1 MKISDI
7 EGSYMDSYEA
17 DYKKGEDVFA
27 DVHNLDHCI
36 KYLNQSLVA
45 LGFPSGLSLYSSDPV
60 STAKTCN
67 CIYSMIQ
74 QRQRDIEYR
83 EAANETRQRL
93 MSDMS
98 RLEAKMERLADQ
110 LSSKE
115 RELQVMASKEQKMA
129 TAFKT
134 QLEKLQQEKDEFQR
148 MLIATQQVR
157 SQQNHELK
165 KKEKEYVKLQERLNQ
180 VVMEKKKESKNG
192 LEMIHLLQKEGR
204 QRGTWNPKKTD
215 GDFYKM
221 IVDAYESK
229 KQELVAENADLRAL
243 LRSMQADMRDSLNT
257 SNGMP
262 RSGSTGNGSVDLE
275 PPPTPLQGRT
285 DVFDLPFHMARDQIE
300 QSLRAKMSS
309 IKERM
314 MQLQGSQNEG
324 QASVSCARVLQL
336 EEQLPETRS
345 IIGEQAT
352 LMSKHISESTDYSV
366 NLKDSDKNK
375 DANTISSGETTV
387 GRGEEQANSEMS
399 RVFNREPIDAQQKYL
414 EEQVSWA
421 SAVTSMPPDF
431 GGHPGLFDTK
441 KQDEPELAIACP
453 DSLMND
459 KETAENITATITSE
473 YKCPSNVDIP
483 IASQH
488 SGGGV
493 CQPPR
498 FESYEEF
505 EHWIARSA
513 FGGRHDETMVMLQRT
528 QTVAIGSTV
537 SSNESRFTEIS

>member
-1 MKISDI
+1 
-7 EGSYMDSYEA
+7 
-17 DYKKGEDVFA
+17 
-27 DVHNLDHCI
+27 
-36 KYLNQSLVA
+36 
-45 LGFPSGLSLYSSDPV
+45 
-60 STAKTCN
+60 
-67 CIYSMIQ
+67 
-74 QRQRDIEYR
+74 
-83 EAANETRQRL
+83 
-93 MSDMS
+93 
-98 RLEAKMERLADQ
+98 
-110 LSSKE
+110 
-115 RELQVMASKEQKMA
+115 
-129 TAFKT
+129 
-134 QLEKLQQEKDEFQR
+134 
-148 MLIATQQVR
+148 
-157 SQQNHELK
+157 
-165 KKEKEYVKLQERLNQ
+165 
-180 VVMEKKKESKNG
+180 
-192 LEMIHLLQKEGR
+192 
-204 QRGTWNPKKTD
+204 
-215 GDFYKM
+215 
-221 IVDAYESK
+221 
-229 KQELVAENADLRAL
+229 
-243 LRSMQADMRDSLNT
+243 
-257 SNGMP
+257 
-262 RSGSTGNGSVDLE
+262 
-275 PPPTPLQGRT
+275 
-285 DVFDLPFHMARDQIE
+285 MARDQIE

-441 KQDEPELAIACP
+441 
-453 DSLMND
+453 
-459 KETAENITATITSE
+459 
-473 YKCPSNVDIP
+473 
-483 IASQH
+483 
-488 SGGGV
+488 GGV